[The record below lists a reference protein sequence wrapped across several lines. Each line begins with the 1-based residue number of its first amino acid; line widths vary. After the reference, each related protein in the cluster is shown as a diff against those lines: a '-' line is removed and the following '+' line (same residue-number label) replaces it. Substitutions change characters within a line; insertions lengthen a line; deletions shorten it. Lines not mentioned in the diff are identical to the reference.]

1 MELGTILSPGAIR
14 PSVNV
19 ASKKRLFQTVADV
32 AADAYGFEAAAVAE
46 ALCER
51 ESLGPTGVG
60 RGVALP
66 HARMDGMEGV
76 SGAFLRL
83 EEPIEFGAVDRRP
96 VDLVFALFAPAGS
109 GVDHLKALA
118 AVSRVMRDRDV
129 CAKLRANA
137 DPRVLHAILVDS
149 RVDQAA

>member
-1 MELGTILSPGAIR
+1 MELGTILSPQAIR

-19 ASKKRLFQTVADV
+19 TSKKRLFQALSDV
-32 AADAYGFEAAAVAE
+32 AEGVYGLDRAATVE

-66 HARMDGMEGV
+66 HARMDGMTGV
-76 SGAFLRL
+76 SGCFLRL

-96 VDLVFALFAPAGS
+96 VDLVFGLFAPAGS
-109 GVDHLKALA
+109 GVEHLKALA
-118 AVSRVMRDRDV
+118 AVSRVMRDREI

-137 DPRVLHAILVDS
+137 DARVLHAILVDS
-149 RVDQAA
+149 RLDKAA

>member
-1 MELGTILSPGAIR
+1 MELGTILAPGAIR
-14 PSVNV
+14 PSVHV
-19 ASKKRLFQTVADV
+19 ASKKRLLQTVSDLAGEV
-32 AADAYGFEAAAVAE
+32 YGLDPATTAE

-66 HARMDGMEGV
+66 HARMDGMMGV

-109 GVDHLKALA
+109 GVEHLKALA
-118 AVSRVMRDRDV
+118 AVSRVMRNREI
-129 CAKLRANA
+129 CAKLRANT
-137 DPRVLHAILVDS
+137 DPRVLHAILVES
-149 RVDQAA
+149 RIDQAA

>member
-1 MELGTILSPGAIR
+1 MQLGTILAPRAIR
-14 PSVNV
+14 PSVHV
-19 ASKKRLFQTVADV
+19 ASKKRLFQIIADV
-32 AADAYGFEAAAVAE
+32 AADAYGLDQGATAE

-96 VDLVFALFAPAGS
+96 VDLVFALFAPVGS
-109 GVDHLKALA
+109 GVEHLKALA
-118 AVSRVMRDRDV
+118 AVSRVMRNREI